1 MPPRHARVLVD
12 TNAIQAAH
20 RYGCWTALHKWFH
33 LETVEICI
41 EEALRPNRRG
51 KRLVDRKRDDL
62 QKEIHPHAVTDAH
75 RAVLLHALQ
84 GRVDLDDGERDL
96 LSLAL
101 TIKTEVWWLC
111 GPDKAT
117 IRAMHLLGIIERM
130 CSLQALTEATGQ
142 KHPKLEEQ
150 FTEKWFSS
158 IRTQL
163 LLTGHLV

>member
-20 RYGCWTALHKWFH
+20 RYGCWTALHKCFQ
-33 LETVEICI
+33 LETAEHCI

-51 KRLVDRKRDDL
+51 KRLVDRSRDDL
-62 QKEIHPHAVTDAH
+62 VKELQVHAITDLQ

-101 TIKTEVWWLC
+101 PIKTEAWWLC

-117 IRAMHLLGIIERM
+117 LHAMHLLGIMDRM
-130 CSLQALTEATGQ
+130 CSVQALAETAGTKLTGAEVQ
-142 KHPKLEEQ
+142 Y
-150 FTEKWFSS
+150 TEKWLSS
-158 IRTQL
+158 MRTQL
-163 LLTGHLV
+163 LLTGQLI